1 MAHTLEDAVAMEQIC
16 RQHAVRFCYGSSYR
30 HLPAVAAARRLIAEG
45 AIGAVRLLVEE
56 VVTGEGAWSFQ
67 PLSATH
73 YPSGGPG
80 GGGYGLVDHG
90 IHMLDILP
98 WLCGSSIAT
107 LFGRGDRT
115 GSAARPEFAL
125 LGLASG
131 ALGVLLYDGSTW
143 PLELPAEGLFSEGRA
158 WVDGRG
164 WVGAERLWDPHP
176 GNIRVYGS
184 KGSLRIYHY
193 ANRLFFSR
201 DGSVCEYELPPG
213 ATPAHF
219 GAQMR
224 HFCQEL
230 DEDADP
236 SCGAPA
242 GIQTLTALFA
252 IYDSEKSGAWQAVSR
267 PPPG

>member
-1 MAHTLEDAVAMEQIC
+1 V
-16 RQHAVRFCYGSSYR
+16 V
-30 HLPAVAAARRLIAEG
+30 AARRLIAEG
-45 AIGAVRLLVEE
+45 TIGTVRLLVEE
-56 VVTGEGAWSFQ
+56 VVTGEGESAFQ

-90 IHMLDILP
+90 IHMLDVLP
-98 WLCGSSIAT
+98 WLCDSSIAT
-107 LFGRGDRT
+107 IFGRGDRT
-115 GSAARPEFAL
+115 GAAARPEFAI
-125 LGLASG
+125 LGLTSG

-158 WVDGRG
+158 WVDQRG
-164 WVGAERLWDPHP
+164 WVGSRDLWDSHP

-193 ANRLFFSR
+193 ANRLFLSR
-201 DGSVCEYELPPG
+201 DGGLRECELPRG

-236 SCGAPA
+236 SCGTQA
-242 GIQTLTALFA
+242 GIRTLAALFA
-252 IYDSEKSGAWQAVSR
+252 IYDSEKRGTWQAIPEPQR
-267 PPPG
+267 G